1 MQGLGVGFRCLSG
14 QGLGLKVEGFVLG
27 LGF

>member
-1 MQGLGVGFRCLSG
+1 MQDLGVGFRCLSG
-14 QGLGLKVEGFVLG
+14 QGSGFKVEGFVLG